1 MDDTMGSIRWKLQ
14 QPSSPE
20 EVPLSRLYH
29 EGSKFTQARQEEIA
43 LRYERLQ
50 AERLTD
56 DMLEAYKSYPGLPQV
71 PLPRARLVPQQE
83 LQEVVA
89 GRRSV
94 RTFDPGRPVTL
105 PELANLLQLTY
116 GITQRVEVGG
126 GHVQCLRAIPSAGA
140 LYPLELYLMAQRVEG
155 LLPGLYHY
163 RVAHHALEALEQADQ
178 AAHLGHAEAQWGF
191 PTGAAFYL
199 VVSAVLERTL
209 AKYLERGYRFV
220 LMEAGMVGYS
230 ATLLA
235 ECQGIRSCMMG
246 GWLDGELERR
256 LGLDGYN
263 ESVVHVVCF
272 GRPPLPE
279 GA

>member
-1 MDDTMGSIRWKLQ
+1 MDDIMGSIRWQLQ
-14 QPSSPE
+14 QPHSPE
-20 EVPLSRLYH
+20 ELPLSRLYH

-43 LRYERLQ
+43 RRYERLQ
-50 AERLTD
+50 AEHLTD

-94 RTFDPGRPVTL
+94 RAFDPGRPVML
-105 PELANLLQLTY
+105 QELANLLQLTY
-116 GITQRVEVGG
+116 GITQRVELGG

-140 LYPLELYLMAQRVEG
+140 LYPLELYLMVQRVEG

-178 AAHLGHAEAQWGF
+178 AAHLDHAEAEWGF
-191 PTGAAFYL
+191 PPEAAFYL
-199 VVSAVLERTL
+199 VVSAVLDRTL

-256 LGLDGYN
+256 LGLDGYH